1 MAEQMMSVTLRP
13 GLIFA
18 RLIAA
23 SLLAASLLSACQM
36 TAPVGTPLT
45 TDEISVTPLAAP
57 DGAAPV
63 TGATPPHPRQ
73 RPDTL
78 AEPATPA
85 EPAVEPVASEPAAP
99 KSPAQLLCEKSGG
112 RWMVAGETGAYICV
126 SPTRDGG
133 KLCRKKSDCQGLCL
147 ARSGTCAPFSPL
159 FGCNDVLEKDGR
171 RVTLCID

>member
-1 MAEQMMSVTLRP
+1 MTSVTMRP
-13 GLIFA
+13 GLIVA

-23 SLLAASLLSACQM
+23 GLLVASLLSACQM
-36 TAPVGTPLT
+36 IAPVGTPLT

-57 DGAAPV
+57 DGSAPM
-63 TGATPPHPRQ
+63 TGATPAHPKP

-78 AEPATPA
+78 AEPAVPATPDA
-85 EPAVEPVASEPAAP
+85 PTVEPVASEPAAP

-112 RWMVAGETGAYICV
+112 QWLVAGETGAYICV

-147 ARSGTCAPFSPL
+147 ARSGTCAPFTPL